1 MLEKV
6 QTTTG
11 EFDKPEVA
19 REDKVPLIDLHAMS
33 KVLYKA
39 LGDNLDKAFNDGTH
53 HNNYG
58 SYQLAKCVVQGIRE
72 NKLDLAR
79 YIVDDFQ
86 KFDPGMPDSVDSFDM
101 PVSTMS
107 TRVKPLGS

>member
-1 MLEKV
+1 M
-6 QTTTG
+6 
-11 EFDKPEVA
+11 A

-39 LGDNLDKAFNDGTH
+39 LGDNLHKAFQDGTH

-58 SYQLAKCVVQGIRE
+58 SYQLAKCVIQGIKE
-72 NKLDLAR
+72 NKLDLAK
-79 YIVDDFQ
+79 YIVDNFQ
-86 KFDPGMPDSVDSFDM
+86 GFNPKVPDSVGSFDV
-101 PVSTMS
+101 PASTMS